1 MEDIEYMYSLRKY
14 LITVAAI
21 FILSLMTGL
30 LVSIK
35 NPEFSESYLEMFKQ
49 SFEWIKTL
57 PPLAVMFLIFLN
69 NAFKSLLA
77 LVLGLGLGIIPFLFV
92 AGNGIVIGIL
102 GDTISRQHGTVFVV
116 ASLLPHGIIEIPMIL
131 ISAGIGLRLG
141 YAIYLSLKGLKID
154 INTELRQ
161 GIRFYMRV
169 ILPLLFIA
177 AVIETFVTP
186 VIALQFST

>member
-1 MEDIEYMYSLRKY
+1 VKDIEYIYSLRKY

-21 FILSLMTGL
+21 FLLSLMTGL

-35 NPEFSESYLEMFKQ
+35 NPEFSENYLEMFKQ
-49 SFEWIKTL
+49 SFGWIKTL
-57 PPLAVMFLIFLN
+57 PPLAVMLLIFLN

-92 AGNGIVIGIL
+92 AGNGIVIGML

-116 ASLLPHGIIEIPMIL
+116 ASLLPHGIIEVPMLL

-141 YAIYLSLKGLKID
+141 YVIYLSLKGLRID
-154 INTELRQ
+154 IKTELRQ
-161 GIRFYMRV
+161 GFRFYMRV

-186 VIALQFST
+186 LIAMQFY